1 MPTIK
6 DRLQD
11 DWKAALKTKDKFT
24 ASVIST
30 AKAAVLL
37 VEKTDNIKLQDD
49 EVINILAKEV
59 KQRRES
65 MLEFEKG
72 NRQDLV
78 EQCKAEIE
86 ILLKYL
92 PQQLGEEEIKQ
103 IVKES
108 AEEVG
113 ANSIKDMGKVMSAV
127 KPKVLGK
134 ADGKL
139 VSQIVK
145 EYLNNK

>member
-1 MPTIK
+1 MSSIK
-6 DRLQD
+6 DRLQE

-24 ASVIST
+24 ANVIST
-30 AKAAVLL
+30 AKSAVLL
-37 VEKTDNIKLQDD
+37 VEKTDNRKLEDD
-49 EVINILAKEV
+49 EVITILAKEV

-65 MLEFEKG
+65 MVEFEKG

-78 EQCKAEIE
+78 DQCKAEIE

-92 PQQLGEEEIKQ
+92 PQQLDEEEIRK
-103 IVKES
+103 IIIES
-108 AEEVG
+108 AEQVG
-113 ANSIKDMGKVMSAV
+113 ANSIKDMGKVMSV
-127 KPKVLGK
+127 VRPKVVGR